1 MFPATSA
8 GVGPVDRTLFTGIVE
23 EVGKVVAAP
32 PGRLTVA
39 ASKTL
44 ERIAAGD
51 SVCVNGVCL
60 TATGLTST
68 SFTFDVMPETARR
81 SNIGRLRAGDAVNLE
96 RPLTLG
102 SWVGGHL
109 VQGHVDDTGRLAARR
124 SEGGAILFS
133 FEAPAGVLYYIVEKG
148 FIAVDG
154 ISLTV
159 AGRDN
164 RSFSV
169 SIVQYTQEH
178 TNLAGMRV
186 GDVVNLEVDIVAKY
200 VSQFNRLQGTGI
212 TAEFLREHGF
222 PAG

>member
-1 MFPATSA
+1 M
-8 GVGPVDRTLFTGIVE
+8 FTGIVE
-23 EVGKVVAAP
+23 EVGKVVTAP
-32 PGRLTVA
+32 PGRLTIA
-39 ASKTL
+39 ASRTL
-44 ERIAAGD
+44 ERIGPGD

-60 TATGLTST
+60 TVTSITPT

-81 SNIGRLRAGDAVNLE
+81 SNLGRLRAGDPVNLE

-102 SWVGGHL
+102 AWVGGHL
-109 VQGHVDDTGRLAARR
+109 VQGHVDATGRLAARR
-124 SEGGAILFS
+124 TEGGALLFS
-133 FEAPAGVLYYIVEKG
+133 FEAPAEVLYYIVEKG

-159 AGRDN
+159 ASRDS

-169 SIVQYTQEH
+169 SVVGYTQEH
-178 TNLAGMRV
+178 TNLVGMRV

-200 VSQFNRLQGTGI
+200 VSQFSSLRGTGI
-212 TAEFLREHGF
+212 TAGFLREHGF

>member
-1 MFPATSA
+1 M
-8 GVGPVDRTLFTGIVE
+8 DRIMFTGIVE
-23 EVGKVVAAP
+23 EVGKIVAAP

-44 ERIAAGD
+44 ERIGPGD
-51 SVCVNGVCL
+51 SICVNGVCL
-60 TATGLTST
+60 TVTSLTPN

-81 SNIGRLRAGDAVNLE
+81 SNLGRLRPGDPVNLE

-102 SWVGGHL
+102 AWVGGHL
-109 VQGHVDDTGRLAARR
+109 VQGHVDATGRFAARR
-124 SEGGAILFS
+124 SEGGALLFS
-133 FEAPAGVLYYIVEKG
+133 FEAPAEVLYYVVEKC

-159 AGRDN
+159 AGRDS

-169 SIVQYTQEH
+169 SVVGFTQEH

-186 GDVVNLEVDIVAKY
+186 GDTVNLEVDIVAKY
-200 VSQFNRLQGTGI
+200 VSQFNRLQGSGVTV
-212 TAEFLREHGF
+212 EFLREHGF

>member
-1 MFPATSA
+1 
-8 GVGPVDRTLFTGIVE
+8 VFTGIVE
-23 EVGKVVAAP
+23 EVGKVVTAP
-32 PGRLTVA
+32 PGRLTIA
-39 ASKTL
+39 AGKTL
-44 ERIAAGD
+44 ERIGSGD

-60 TATGLTST
+60 TVTSLTPA

-81 SNIGRLRAGDAVNLE
+81 SNLGRLRAGDQVNLE

-102 SWVGGHL
+102 AWIGGHL
-109 VQGHVDDTGRLAARR
+109 VQGHVDATGRLAARR
-124 SEGGAILFS
+124 TEGGALMFS
-133 FEAPAGVLYYIVEKG
+133 FEAPAEVLYYIVEKG

-159 AGRDN
+159 ASRDSH
-164 RSFSV
+164 SFSV
-169 SIVQYTQEH
+169 SVVGYTQEH

-200 VSQFNRLQGTGI
+200 VSQFNSLRGTGI